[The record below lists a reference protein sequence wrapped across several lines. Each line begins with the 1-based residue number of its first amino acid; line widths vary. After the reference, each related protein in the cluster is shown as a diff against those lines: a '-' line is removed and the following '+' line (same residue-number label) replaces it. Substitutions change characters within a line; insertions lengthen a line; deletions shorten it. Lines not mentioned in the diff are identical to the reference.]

1 MSKKLKVNK
10 LVKMSL
16 LAGIS
21 AVLMMF
27 SISIIPIFPWLKID
41 LADVPALIGAFAF
54 GPLAGVIITIIK
66 LALNLILTGT
76 QTAGVGEL
84 ANFLIGISMIVPA
97 SFIYHRNKTKKNA
110 IIGIVVGAISLQL
123 IAIFANVYL
132 LLPLYGITPEGGT
145 MNYIVAGLL
154 PFNILKAVIVGV
166 VTFLLYKKIS
176 VAVFKEDA
184 FLSHKK
190 QVTQS

>member
-41 LADVPALIGAFAF
+41 LADIPALIGAFAF

-110 IIGIVVGAISLQL
+110 IIGILVGAVSLQL

-145 MNYIVAGLL
+145 MNYIIAGLL

-184 FLSHKK
+184 FRTKK
-190 QVTQS
+190 EPVTN

>member
-41 LADVPALIGAFAF
+41 LADIPALIGAFAF

-110 IIGIVVGAISLQL
+110 IIGIIVGAVSLQL

-145 MNYIVAGLL
+145 MNYIIAGLL

-184 FLSHKK
+184 FRTKK
-190 QVTQS
+190 EPVTN